1 MDPINLQIE
10 FLDASAET
18 LVVSAIAADLIAF
31 EAKFD
36 LSVSRLGADSRLTH
50 LFFLGWHACKRTKKT
65 ELDFDAWTETVSM
78 VKEAES
84 KK

>member
-10 FLDASAET
+10 FLDSSQEKLTVA
-18 LVVSAIAADLIAF
+18 AIAADLIAF

-36 LSVSRLGADSRLTH
+36 LSVSRLGADVRLTH
-50 LFFLGWHACKRTKKT
+50 LFFLAWHACKRLKHT
-65 ELDFDAWTETVSM
+65 ELDFDTWNETISM
-78 VKEAES
+78 VKEAEA